1 MQYGAWFW
9 FLCVLSTVVVG
20 GIRVSRFL
28 REGAEHGSFS
38 IGSYSS
44 SSTSS
49 LTSSDEWYT
58 SSEDEDDVK
67 DSRWF
72 NNPNYNGDVQKPL
85 VVDKLD
91 PVQEEPDSARV
102 PNIFVQEEPDSARVP
117 NIFVQEEP
125 DSALVPNI
133 FLTSP
138 GGQVASPIDATDE
151 VDSRQEVEK
160 KGKEGKHK
168 SKSKKGRKVQ
178 RVDSD
183 RVPLSPKPD

>member
-58 SSEDEDDVK
+58 SSEDEEDVK

-72 NNPNYNGDVQKPL
+72 NNPNYNADVQKPL

-117 NIFVQEEP
+117 NIF
-125 DSALVPNI
+125 
-133 FLTSP
+133 LTSP
-138 GGQVASPIDATDE
+138 GGQVASPLDATDE
-151 VDSRQEVEK
+151 VDSSQEVEK